1 MSLFSEP
8 SSLVA
13 TSAFQRVGSY
23 RKPSAG
29 PDPSLTLQQVAS
41 RTVALP
47 EQDQELIESFFP
59 SPPSL
64 APAPSTPLTTSDFDL
79 LSTEPLLQCRR
90 AAVSRPRRARR
101 GEGGNPVRSLA
112 ARQDLAREYREV
124 TTGVAERE
132 TKRLEREREEKG
144 SKHAHLAEEAR
155 AGLQAKEDFSSVQL
169 RSGAVSLPH
178 HNLLPYREKMLI
190 QVKGRRFC
198 QSRLVPPLPES
209 LNYGDCFVLVTP
221 SQVFCWQ
228 GRFSNVIERS
238 RSAEVA
244 LCVLQK
250 KDLGCKAA
258 ESVETVEE
266 EKLSLCSREN
276 RRFWRCLTGKEAT
289 GQVAE
294 AGPPEQ
300 DEVGKYNPIL

>member
-1 MSLFSEP
+1 
-8 SSLVA
+8 
-13 TSAFQRVGSY
+13 
-23 RKPSAG
+23 
-29 PDPSLTLQQVAS
+29 
-41 RTVALP
+41 
-47 EQDQELIESFFP
+47 
-59 SPPSL
+59 
-64 APAPSTPLTTSDFDL
+64 
-79 LSTEPLLQCRR
+79 
-90 AAVSRPRRARR
+90 
-101 GEGGNPVRSLA
+101 
-112 ARQDLAREYREV
+112 
-124 TTGVAERE
+124 
-132 TKRLEREREEKG
+132 
-144 SKHAHLAEEAR
+144 
-155 AGLQAKEDFSSVQL
+155 
-169 RSGAVSLPH
+169 
-178 HNLLPYREKMLI
+178 MLI

-238 RSAEVA
+238 RSAEVG

-266 EKLSLCSREN
+266 KLSLCSREN
-276 RRFWRCLTGKEAT
+276 RRFWRCLTGREAT

-300 DEVGKYNPIL
+300 DEVG